1 MGFQRWYAFFIRQCM
16 TTIELNGLRREFA
29 VNKRYP
35 KQYEHA
41 ILYALAGYPELRHT
55 RINFELAYS
64 GSVPYSTRPTFASL
78 FLPAAKRT
86 YCIQILER
94 ADGPKEAAL
103 LKNLPEE
110 VQVAV
115 IAHELAHVVQYNA
128 RSSWELIK
136 RTMSA
141 PFPAA
146 RKDIERSADI
156 GAIQHGFGEALHRQA
171 VYIRRI
177 PGYTEERKSINKY
190 YLKPHEIME
199 YLRKYRPG
207 RGGNMEAV

>member
-1 MGFQRWYAFFIRQCM
+1 M
-16 TTIELNGLRREFA
+16 TTVELNGLRREFA

-55 RINFELAYS
+55 RIVFGLTYS
-64 GSVPYSTRPTFASL
+64 GSTPYSTRPTLASL

-86 YCIQILER
+86 YCVQILER
-94 ADGPKEAAL
+94 AKGPEEAAL
-103 LKNLPEE
+103 LKNLPEDA
-110 VQVAV
+110 QVAV

-136 RTMSA
+136 RLTSA
-141 PFPAA
+141 PLPSA

-156 GAIQHGFGEALHRQA
+156 ATIQHGFGEALHSQA

-177 PGYTEERKSINKY
+177 PGYTEQRKAVNKY

-199 YLRKYRPG
+199 YLRKPRAG
-207 RGGNMEAV
+207 HGGLAPE